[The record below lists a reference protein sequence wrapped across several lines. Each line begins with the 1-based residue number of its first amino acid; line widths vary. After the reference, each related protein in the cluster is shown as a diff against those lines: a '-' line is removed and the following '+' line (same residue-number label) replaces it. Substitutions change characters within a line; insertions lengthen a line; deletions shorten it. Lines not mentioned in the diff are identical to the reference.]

1 MHRPS
6 RWNQPSNAMVSQYIS
21 FVGRTKNG
29 VLAWKRWLLVVG
41 VLEVMPQLSCKE
53 GTFMRVRVATMIN
66 HPKTLVIICGST
78 TVYVNFHSSKRKIDV
93 PQTARVTFFFFNIF
107 YYIFSSVTFPM
118 LSQKSPI
125 PPPTSLPTHSHFLAL
140 AFPCTGAYKVCIKT
154 FLVP

>member
-1 MHRPS
+1 MEKMHRPS

-93 PQTARVTFFFFNIF
+93 PQT
-107 YYIFSSVTFPM
+107 
-118 LSQKSPI
+118 QE
-125 PPPTSLPTHSHFLAL
+125 
-140 AFPCTGAYKVCIKT
+140 
-154 FLVP
+154 